1 MWSPYLFCI
10 TAVITG
16 VYFYWCSRHKGRVAA
31 KEKVLFVLSAL
42 FFYTAAGSPVDLLGH
57 VMFSAH
63 MTQMAVLFLSRTA
76 AVDFRNSRL
85 GMEETDL
92 PSCRKAAVFVLFNAA
107 YRISAV

>member
-63 MTQMAVLFLSRTA
+63 MTQMAVLFLVVPPLLISGIHK
-76 AVDFRNSRL
+76 L
-85 GMEETDL
+85 GMEKTDL